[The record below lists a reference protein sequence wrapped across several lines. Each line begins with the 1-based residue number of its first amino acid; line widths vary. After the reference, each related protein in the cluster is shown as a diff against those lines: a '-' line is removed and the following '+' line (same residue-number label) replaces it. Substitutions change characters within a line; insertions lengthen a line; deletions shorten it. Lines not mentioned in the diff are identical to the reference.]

1 MESDF
6 AELPLDDGDEDSVL
20 VSDFFSPAAESDFD
34 AEAAGAADFPSVRLS
49 VR

>member
-6 AELPLDDGDEDSVL
+6 AGLPVEDEDSVL
-20 VSDFFSPAAESDFD
+20 VSDFFSPEDESDFD
-34 AEAAGAADFPSVRLS
+34 VEADAGTAGFPSVRLS